1 MFPKALFLRVMKTLI
16 CVVKEWDSTRKK
28 DKTKSS
34 LVLLI
39 NIGHALKIIIM
50 KYDIDED
57 NKGVI
62 H

>member
-1 MFPKALFLRVMKTLI
+1 MKTLI

-28 DKTKSS
+28 DETKSS

-39 NIGHALKIIIM
+39 NIDHALKIIIM